1 MTFSLTWL
9 PDVLKAAGLR
19 VATVPGW
26 EKRGRREMGAVL
38 GVICHHTGD
47 GGNGNMPSLNTLIQG
62 RTGSDP
68 LPGPLAQLGLGR
80 DGTYFVIAA
89 GACNHAGE
97 GHWMGLVN
105 GNGNFIGIEAE
116 NHGTE
121 TDRWPEKQLDA
132 YHQGVAAILK
142 HVGRGAEFCVGHKE
156 WAKDRPK
163 NKRKPDPHTLK
174 MDEFRAK
181 VAARL
186 NAGVPPLALIPAVE
200 PVPPADGKPRPTLR
214 RGDDNPLVARIQRA
228 LGIKPAITR
237 FGPITEAKVREFQR
251 THGMVPDGIVGPKT
265 WAAFD
270 QAGIL

>member
-47 GGNGNMPSLNTLIQG
+47 KGNGNMPSLDTLIQG
-62 RTGSDP
+62 RSD

-80 DGTYFVIAA
+80 DGTYYVIAA

-116 NHGTE
+116 NHGVE
-121 TDRWPEKQLDA
+121 TDRWPEKQLEA

-163 NKRKPDPHTLK
+163 KRRKPDPHTLK

-186 NAGVPPLALIPAVE
+186 NAGVPALAPIPGQE
-200 PVPPADGKPRPTLR
+200 PASPAGGPQRPTLR
-214 RGDDNPLVARIQRA
+214 RGDDHALVVTIQRT
-228 LGIKPAITR
+228 LGITATSTH

-251 THGMVPDGIVGPKT
+251 KHAMVPDGIVGPKT
-265 WAAFD
+265 WMAID
-270 QAGIL
+270 QAGPG